1 MNKLADGS
9 AQSSK
14 ISTSSASTG
23 VVGSRKMSVIEGIRK
38 KAKRELE
45 FQLHAFETKSRFVR
59 DDDTKQ
65 KFTPSRRNVKL
76 SADDEKELR
85 KAMAHERKI
94 RHEKQRLLNRNKR
107 HKVTA
112 EERFPEYSL
121 ENPMEDPDKE
131 RKVSRNE
138 N

>member
-1 MNKLADGS
+1 
-9 AQSSK
+9 
-14 ISTSSASTG
+14 
-23 VVGSRKMSVIEGIRK
+23 MSVVKGIRK

-59 DDDTKQ
+59 DDDAKQ
-65 KFTPSRRNVKL
+65 KFTPSRRNVKN

-94 RHEKQRLLNRNKR
+94 RHEKQRLLNKNKR

-131 RKVSRNE
+131 RKSVQKRKN
-138 N
+138 

>member
-14 ISTSSASTG
+14 ISTLSASTG
-23 VVGSRKMSVIEGIRK
+23 VAGSRKMSVIEGIRK

-59 DDDTKQ
+59 DDDAKK

-112 EERFPEYSL
+112 EERFQRILWKIQWKTPTKRE
-121 ENPMEDPDKE
+121 
-131 RKVSRNE
+131 KVSRNE